1 MHASHL
7 KSLYLFSIPEMRDG
21 DDDEQVESYSKQRG
35 RRQQDVKQ
43 ERVGMM
49 LRRPPA
55 GLIEQLWKTGIS
67 FSQGVH
73 EHRDK

>member
-1 MHASHL
+1 MHASQL

-21 DDDEQVESYSKQRG
+21 DDDEQVESYSEQRDG
-35 RRQQDVKQ
+35 RQQDVKQ
-43 ERVGMM
+43 RRVDVM

-55 GLIEQLWKTGIS
+55 GLIEQLWKAGIG